1 MTRDLRKYAKQT
13 NIRLIVG
20 GIIILF
26 VLGDT
31 LIYIFYGL
39 NAALL
44 GLLCLVGGLAPVGL
58 IILILAIIEWVV
70 KRANPE

>member
-1 MTRDLRKYAKQT
+1 MTRDIRKYAKQT

-58 IILILAIIEWVV
+58 IILILAIFEWVV

>member
-44 GLLCLVGGLAPVGL
+44 GLLCLAGGLAPVGL